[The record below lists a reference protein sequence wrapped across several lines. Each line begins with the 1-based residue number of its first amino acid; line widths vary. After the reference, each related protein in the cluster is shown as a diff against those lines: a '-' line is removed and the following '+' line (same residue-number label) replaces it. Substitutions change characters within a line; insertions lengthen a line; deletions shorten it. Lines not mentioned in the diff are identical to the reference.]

1 MGGLGGWRI
10 EVEDEYDQNKT
21 YACMK
26 LLKISLNDFMKKE
39 EMRVFQTNV
48 S

>member
-1 MGGLGGWRI
+1 M
-10 EVEDEYDQNKT
+10 EDEYDQNIT

-26 LLKISLNDFMKKE
+26 LLNISLNDFIKKE
-39 EMRVFQTNV
+39 EIRVFQTNM